1 MAKHYYDP
9 MLCSCSPENPMTMG
23 VTAVL
28 TEEIDGELLK
38 EAAEELRER
47 FAYFYVRAK
56 IEDNDIV
63 VVPNPLPM
71 TVRNTWAP
79 IELASKEA
87 NYHLAAI
94 KYEGNRICLEM
105 NHALSDGAGVS
116 PFFKSLLFVYLS
128 KKTGVSFPAQ
138 GFRLPGSEAPL
149 SETGDPFAA
158 VDTDSIQ
165 GPFYQKEPTQDFYR
179 LPSRTGE
186 ADHIYYL
193 KMPVSAVMKYCK
205 ENDGSPNVLMAVL
218 IARAIRRVD
227 PISEKPVTV
236 SVAIDH
242 KSMLGNSENYRM
254 FANAYEL
261 DFPKER
267 QLDDIM
273 KLCTMTRGQLMLQAQ
288 PENSAWYIKTRKMG
302 FEKMKAMPLQMKL
315 DILPKAASASRWTA
329 SVSYVNSRSFG
340 PLDPYIKE
348 LYNLAEVRSID
359 VMCEIA
365 CINNSF
371 FVALAQCNSSRE
383 LFEALLCELEQASI
397 PFEIMRDEEY
407 HLCGL
412 RYEDL

>member
-9 MLCSCSPENPMTMG
+9 MLCTCSPENPMTMG

-28 TEEIDGELLK
+28 TEDIDGELLK
-38 EAAEELRER
+38 EAALELRER

-128 KKTGVSFPAQ
+128 KKTGVSFPVQ
-138 GFRLPGSEAPL
+138 GFRLPGSEAPV

-158 VDTDSIQ
+158 VDTDSVQ

-179 LPSRTGE
+179 LPSRNGE
-186 ADHIYYL
+186 ADHIYFL
-193 KMPVSAVMKYCK
+193 KLPVSAVMKYCK
-205 ENDGSPNVLMAVL
+205 ENDGSPNVLMSVL
-218 IARAIRRVD
+218 ISRAIRRVD
-227 PISEKPVTV
+227 PQSEKTVTV

-242 KSMLGNSENYRM
+242 KAMLGNSENYRM

-261 DFPKER
+261 DFPKKR

-359 VMCEIA
+359 VVCEIT

-383 LFEALLCELEQASI
+383 LFEALLCELEQAGV

>member
-1 MAKHYYDP
+1 MANHYYDP
-9 MLCSCSPENPMTMG
+9 ILCTCSPENPMTMG

-28 TEEIDGELLK
+28 TEDIDGELLK
-38 EAAEELRER
+38 EAALELRER

-138 GFRLPGSEAPL
+138 GFRLPGSEAPI

-158 VDTDSIQ
+158 VDIDSVQ
-165 GPFYQKEPTQDFYR
+165 GPFYQKKPTADFYR
-179 LPSRTGE
+179 LPSRNGE

-227 PISEKPVTV
+227 PQSEKTVTV

-359 VMCEIA
+359 VVCEIA

-383 LFEALLCELEQASI
+383 FFEAPLCELEQAGV
-397 PFEIMRDEEY
+397 PFQIMRDEEY

>member
-9 MLCSCSPENPMTMG
+9 IMCTCSPENPMTMG

-28 TEEIDGELLK
+28 TEQIDEKLLK
-38 EAAEELRER
+38 EAVQELRER

-63 VVPNPLPM
+63 VIPNSLPM

-94 KYEGNRICLEM
+94 KYEGDRICLEM
-105 NHALSDGAGVS
+105 THTLSDGAGVF

-128 KKTGVSFPAQ
+128 KKTGISFPAQ
-138 GFRLPGSEAPL
+138 GFRLPGSEIPQ
-149 SETGDPFAA
+149 SETCDPFAA
-158 VDTDSIQ
+158 LDTDSIQ
-165 GPFYQKEPTQDFYR
+165 EPFYQIKPTQDFYR
-179 LPSRTGE
+179 LPSRNGE
-186 ADHIYYL
+186 ADHVYYL
-193 KMPVSAVMKYCK
+193 KLPEESVMKYCK
-205 ENDGSPNVLMAVL
+205 ENDGSPNVLLAVL
-218 IARAIRRVD
+218 IAKAIRRVD
-227 PISEKPVTV
+227 PESEKTVTV

-242 KSMLGNSENYRM
+242 KSMLGNYDNYRM

-273 KLCTMTRGQLMLQAQ
+273 KSCTVARGQLMLQAQ

-302 FEKMKAMPLQMKL
+302 FEKMKAMPLQMKQ
-315 DILPKAASASRWTA
+315 DILPKSASACRWTA

-348 LYNLAEVRSID
+348 LYCLAEACTVD

-365 CINNSF
+365 CINHSF
-371 FVALAQCNSSRE
+371 FVALGQRNSSRE
-383 LFEALLCELEQASI
+383 LFEALLCELQQANT
-397 PFEIMRDEEY
+397 PFKIMRDEEY

>member
-28 TEEIDGELLK
+28 TEDIDGELLK
-38 EAAEELRER
+38 EAALELRER

-105 NHALSDGAGVS
+105 NHTLSDGAGVS

-158 VDTDSIQ
+158 VDTDSVQ
-165 GPFYQKEPTQDFYR
+165 GPFYQKKPTADFYR
-179 LPSRTGE
+179 LPSRNGE

-227 PISEKPVTV
+227 PQSKKTVTV

-383 LFEALLCELEQASI
+383 LFEALLCELEQAGV

>member
-1 MAKHYYDP
+1 MANHYYDP
-9 MLCSCSPENPMTMG
+9 ILCTCSPENPMTMG

-28 TEEIDGELLK
+28 TEDIDGELLK
-38 EAAEELRER
+38 EAALELRER

-138 GFRLPGSEAPL
+138 GFRLPGSEAPI

-158 VDTDSIQ
+158 VDIDSVQ
-165 GPFYQKEPTQDFYR
+165 GPFYQKKPTADFYR
-179 LPSRTGE
+179 LPSRNGE

-227 PISEKPVTV
+227 PQSEKTVTV

-359 VMCEIA
+359 VVCEIA

-383 LFEALLCELEQASI
+383 FFEALLCELEQAGV
-397 PFEIMRDEEY
+397 PFQIMRDEEY

>member
-1 MAKHYYDP
+1 M
-9 MLCSCSPENPMTMG
+9 CICSPENPMTMG

-28 TEEIDGELLK
+28 TEQIDEKLLK
-38 EAAEELRER
+38 EAVQELRER

-63 VVPNPLPM
+63 VIPNSLPM

-94 KYEGNRICLEM
+94 KYEGDRICLEM
-105 NHALSDGAGVS
+105 THTLSDGAGVF

-128 KKTGVSFPAQ
+128 KKTGISFPAQ
-138 GFRLPGSEAPL
+138 GFRLPGSEIPR
-149 SETGDPFAA
+149 SETGDPFEAL
-158 VDTDSIQ
+158 DTDSIQ
-165 GPFYQKEPTQDFYR
+165 EPFYQIKPTQDFYR
-179 LPSRTGE
+179 LPSRNGE
-186 ADHIYYL
+186 ADHVYYL
-193 KMPVSAVMKYCK
+193 KLPEEFVMKYCK
-205 ENDGSPNVLMAVL
+205 ENDGSPNVLLAVL
-218 IARAIRRVD
+218 IAKAIRRVD
-227 PISEKPVTV
+227 PESEKTVTV

-242 KSMLGNSENYRM
+242 KSMLGNYDNYRM

-273 KLCTMTRGQLMLQAQ
+273 KSCTVARGQLMLQAQ

-302 FEKMKAMPLQMKL
+302 FEKMKAMPLQMKQ
-315 DILPKAASASRWTA
+315 DILPKSASASRWTA

-348 LYNLAEVRSID
+348 LYCLAEACTVD

-365 CINNSF
+365 CINHSF
-371 FVALAQCNSSRE
+371 FVALGQCNSSRE
-383 LFEALLCELEQASI
+383 LFEALLFELQQANI
-397 PFEIMRDEEY
+397 PFKIMRDEEY

>member
-28 TEEIDGELLK
+28 TEDIDAELLK
-38 EAAEELRER
+38 EAALELRER

-128 KKTGVSFPAQ
+128 KKTGVSFPVQ

-165 GPFYQKEPTQDFYR
+165 GPFYQKKPTADFYR

-227 PISEKPVTV
+227 PQSEKTVTV

-371 FVALAQCNSSRE
+371 FVALGQCNSSRE
-383 LFEALLCELEQASI
+383 LFEALLCELEQAGV

>member
-1 MAKHYYDP
+1 MAKQYYDP
-9 MLCSCSPENPMTMG
+9 ILCTCSPENPMTMG

-28 TEEIDGELLK
+28 TEDIDGELLK
-38 EAAEELRER
+38 EAALELRER

-116 PFFKSLLFVYLS
+116 HFFKSLLFVYLS

-158 VDTDSIQ
+158 VDTDNVQ
-165 GPFYQKEPTQDFYR
+165 GPFYQKKPTADFYR
-179 LPSRTGE
+179 LPSRNGE

-205 ENDGSPNVLMAVL
+205 ENDGSPNVIMAVL

-227 PISEKPVTV
+227 PQSEKTVTV

-315 DILPKAASASRWTA
+315 DMLPKAASAVRWTA

-348 LYNLAEVRSID
+348 LYCLAEVRSID

-365 CINNSF
+365 CINSSF
-371 FVALAQCNSSRE
+371 FVAFAQCNSSRE
-383 LFEALLCELEQASI
+383 LFEALLCELEQAGV

>member
-38 EAAEELRER
+38 EAALELRER

-165 GPFYQKEPTQDFYR
+165 EPFYEKKPTADYYR

-193 KMPVSAVMKYCK
+193 KLPVSAVMKYCK
-205 ENDGSPNVLMAVL
+205 ENDGSPNVIMAVL
-218 IARAIRRVD
+218 IARAIRCVD
-227 PISEKPVTV
+227 PQSEKTVTV

-242 KSMLGNSENYRM
+242 KSMLGNFENYRM

-273 KLCTMTRGQLMLQAQ
+273 KSCTLTRGQLMLQAQ

-302 FEKMKAMPLQMKL
+302 FEKMNAMPLQMKL
-315 DILPKAASASRWTA
+315 DMLPKAASAVRWTA
-329 SVSYVNSRSFG
+329 AVSYEKSRSFG

-348 LYNLAEVRSID
+348 LYGLAEVRSID
-359 VMCEIA
+359 VICEIA

-371 FVALAQCNSSRE
+371 FVALAQCNSSTE
-383 LFEALLCELEQASI
+383 LFEALLCELEQAGV

>member
-9 MLCSCSPENPMTMG
+9 MLCTCSPENPMTMG

-28 TEEIDGELLK
+28 TEDIDGELLK
-38 EAAEELRER
+38 EAALELRER

-128 KKTGVSFPAQ
+128 KKTGVSFPVQ
-138 GFRLPGSEAPL
+138 GFRLPGSEAPV

-158 VDTDSIQ
+158 VDTDSVQ

-179 LPSRTGE
+179 LPSRNGE
-186 ADHIYYL
+186 ADHIYFL
-193 KMPVSAVMKYCK
+193 KLPVSAVMKYCK
-205 ENDGSPNVLMAVL
+205 ENDGSPNVLMSVL
-218 IARAIRRVD
+218 ISRAIRRVD
-227 PISEKPVTV
+227 PQSEKTVTV

-242 KSMLGNSENYRM
+242 KAMLGNSENYRM

-273 KLCTMTRGQLMLQAQ
+273 KSCTMARGQLMLQAQ

-359 VMCEIA
+359 VVCEIT

-383 LFEALLCELEQASI
+383 LFEALLCELEQAGV

>member
-9 MLCSCSPENPMTMG
+9 MLCTCSQENPMTMG

-28 TEEIDGELLK
+28 TEEIDAELLK
-38 EAAEELRER
+38 EAAQELRER

-128 KKTGVSFPAQ
+128 KKTGASFPAQ

-158 VDTDSIQ
+158 VDTDSVQ
-165 GPFYQKEPTQDFYR
+165 GPLYEKKPTADFYR

-205 ENDGSPNVLMAVL
+205 ENDGSPNVLLAVL

-227 PISEKPVTV
+227 PQSEKTVTV

-348 LYNLAEVRSID
+348 LYNLAEVRSI
-359 VMCEIA
+359 
-365 CINNSF
+365 
-371 FVALAQCNSSRE
+371 
-383 LFEALLCELEQASI
+383 
-397 PFEIMRDEEY
+397 FEIMRDEEY

-412 RYEDL
+412 R

>member
-1 MAKHYYDP
+1 MAKNYYDP

-28 TEEIDGELLK
+28 DEQIDEILLK
-38 EAAEELRER
+38 EAVRELRER
-47 FAYFYVRAK
+47 FPYFYVRAK
-56 IEDNDIV
+56 IDGNDIV
-63 VVPNPLPM
+63 VVPNSLPM
-71 TVRNTWAP
+71 SVRNTWAP

-94 KYEGNRICLEM
+94 KYEGDRICLEI
-105 NHALSDGAGVS
+105 NHTLTDGAGVL
-116 PFFKSLLFVYLS
+116 PFFKSLLYVYLS
-128 KKTGVSFPAQ
+128 KKTGISIPAQ
-138 GFRLPGSEAPL
+138 GFRLPGSEIPA

-165 GPFYQKEPTQDFYR
+165 EPFYQKVPTQDYYR
-179 LPSRTGE
+179 LPSRNVE

-193 KMPVSAVMKYCK
+193 KLPENAVMKYCK
-205 ENDGSPNVLMAVL
+205 ENDGSPNVLLAVL
-218 IARAIRRVD
+218 IARAIRRAD
-227 PISEKPVTV
+227 TKSEKTVTV

-242 KSMLGNSENYRM
+242 KSMLGNFDNYRM

-273 KLCTMTRGQLMLQAQ
+273 KSCTTARGQLMLQAQ

-302 FEKMKAMPLQMKL
+302 FEKLKAMPLQMKV
-315 DILPKAASASRWTA
+315 DMLPKAASASRWTA

-348 LYNLAEVRSID
+348 LYFLAEASAVD

-365 CINNSF
+365 CINHSF
-371 FVALAQCNSSRE
+371 FLALGQCNSSRE
-383 LFEALLCELEQASI
+383 LFEALLCELEQANI
-397 PFEIMRDEEY
+397 KFEIMRDEEY

-412 RYEDL
+412 RFEDL

>member
-9 MLCSCSPENPMTMG
+9 MLCTCSPENPMTMG

-28 TEEIDGELLK
+28 TEDIDGELLK
-38 EAAEELRER
+38 EAVRELRER

-128 KKTGVSFPAQ
+128 KKTGASFPVQ
-138 GFRLPGSEAPL
+138 GFRLPGSEAPV

-158 VDTDSIQ
+158 VDTDSVQ
-165 GPFYQKEPTQDFYR
+165 GPFYQKKPTADFYR
-179 LPSRTGE
+179 LPSRNGE

-205 ENDGSPNVLMAVL
+205 ENDGSPNVLMSVL

-227 PISEKPVTV
+227 PISEKTVTV

-359 VMCEIA
+359 VVCEIA

-371 FVALAQCNSSRE
+371 FVALAQCNSSRDF
-383 LFEALLCELEQASI
+383 FEALLCELEQAGV

-412 RYEDL
+412 RYEDM

>member
-38 EAAEELRER
+38 EAALELRER

-165 GPFYQKEPTQDFYR
+165 GPFYEKKPTADFYR
-179 LPSRTGE
+179 LPSLTGE

-193 KMPVSAVMKYCK
+193 KLPVSAVMKYCK
-205 ENDGSPNVLMAVL
+205 ENDGSPNVIMAVL

-227 PISEKPVTV
+227 PQSEKTVTV

-242 KSMLGNSENYRM
+242 KSMLGNFENYRM

-273 KLCTMTRGQLMLQAQ
+273 KSCTLTRGQLMLQAQ

-302 FEKMKAMPLQMKL
+302 FEKMNAMPLQMKL
-315 DILPKAASASRWTA
+315 DMLPKAASAVRWTA
-329 SVSYVNSRSFG
+329 AVSYEKSRSFG

-348 LYNLAEVRSID
+348 LYGLAEVRSID
-359 VMCEIA
+359 VICEIA

-383 LFEALLCELEQASI
+383 LFEALLCELEQAGV

>member
-38 EAAEELRER
+38 EAALELRER

-94 KYEGNRICLEM
+94 KYEENRICLEM

-165 GPFYQKEPTQDFYR
+165 GPFYEKKPTADFYR
-179 LPSRTGE
+179 LPSLTGE

-193 KMPVSAVMKYCK
+193 KLPVSAVMKYCK
-205 ENDGSPNVLMAVL
+205 ENDGSPNVIMAVL

-227 PISEKPVTV
+227 PQSEKTVTV

-242 KSMLGNSENYRM
+242 KSMLGNFENYRM

-273 KLCTMTRGQLMLQAQ
+273 KSCTLTRGQLMLQAQ

-302 FEKMKAMPLQMKL
+302 FEKMNAMPLQMKL
-315 DILPKAASASRWTA
+315 DMLPKAASAVRWTA
-329 SVSYVNSRSFG
+329 AVSYEKSRSFG

-348 LYNLAEVRSID
+348 LYGLAEVRSID
-359 VMCEIA
+359 VICEIA

-383 LFEALLCELEQASI
+383 LFEALLCELEQAGV

>member
-9 MLCSCSPENPMTMG
+9 MLCTCSPENPMTMG

-38 EAAEELRER
+38 EAALELRER

-128 KKTGVSFPAQ
+128 KKTGVSFPVQ

-165 GPFYQKEPTQDFYR
+165 GPFYQKKPTADFYR

-227 PISEKPVTV
+227 PQSEKTVTV

-371 FVALAQCNSSRE
+371 FVALGQCNSSRE
-383 LFEALLCELEQASI
+383 LFEALLCELEQAGV

>member
-9 MLCSCSPENPMTMG
+9 ILCTCSPENPMTMG

-28 TEEIDGELLK
+28 TEDIDGELLK
-38 EAAEELRER
+38 EAARELRER

-79 IELASKEA
+79 IALASKEA

-158 VDTDSIQ
+158 VDTDSVQ
-165 GPFYQKEPTQDFYR
+165 GPFYQKKPTQDFYR

-205 ENDGSPNVLMAVL
+205 ENDGSPNVIMAVL

-227 PISEKPVTV
+227 PQSEKTVTV

-242 KSMLGNSENYRM
+242 KSMLGNFENYRM

-273 KLCTMTRGQLMLQAQ
+273 KSCTMARGQLMLQAQ

-359 VMCEIA
+359 VVCEIA

-371 FVALAQCNSSRE
+371 FVAFAQCNSSRE
-383 LFEALLCELEQASI
+383 LFEALLCELEQAGV

>member
-1 MAKHYYDP
+1 MANHYYDP
-9 MLCSCSPENPMTMG
+9 ILCTCSPENPMTMG

-28 TEEIDGELLK
+28 TEDIDGELLK
-38 EAAEELRER
+38 EAALELRER

-56 IEDNDIV
+56 IEDDDIV

-138 GFRLPGSEAPL
+138 GFRLPGSEAPI

-158 VDTDSIQ
+158 VDIDSVQ
-165 GPFYQKEPTQDFYR
+165 GPFYQKKPTADFYR
-179 LPSRTGE
+179 LPSRNGE

-205 ENDGSPNVLMAVL
+205 ENDGSPNVLMSVL

-359 VMCEIA
+359 VVCEIA

-371 FVALAQCNSSRE
+371 FVALAQCNSSRDF
-383 LFEALLCELEQASI
+383 FEALLCELEQAGV

>member
-9 MLCSCSPENPMTMG
+9 ILCTCSPENPMTMG
-23 VTAVL
+23 ITAVL
-28 TEEIDGELLK
+28 TEEIDAELLK
-38 EAAEELRER
+38 EAAQELRER

-138 GFRLPGSEAPL
+138 GFRLPGSEAPE

-158 VDTDSIQ
+158 VDTDSVQ
-165 GPFYQKEPTQDFYR
+165 GPLYEKKPTADFYR
-179 LPSRTGE
+179 LPSRNGE

-193 KMPVSAVMKYCK
+193 KLPENAVMKYCK

-227 PISEKPVTV
+227 PQSEKTVTV

-273 KLCTMTRGQLMLQAQ
+273 KSCTLTRGQLMLQAQ

-315 DILPKAASASRWTA
+315 DILSKAASATRWTA

-348 LYNLAEVRSID
+348 LYCLAEVRSID

-383 LFEALLCELEQASI
+383 LFEALLCELEQAGV
-397 PFEIMRDEEY
+397 PFELMRDEQY

>member
-1 MAKHYYDP
+1 MANHYYDP
-9 MLCSCSPENPMTMG
+9 ILCTCSPENPMTMG

-38 EAAEELRER
+38 EAALELRER

-128 KKTGVSFPAQ
+128 KKTGVSFPVQ

-158 VDTDSIQ
+158 VDTDSVQ
-165 GPFYQKEPTQDFYR
+165 GPLYEKKPTADFYR

-227 PISEKPVTV
+227 PISEKTVTV

-261 DFPKER
+261 DFPKKR

-359 VMCEIA
+359 VVCEIA

-371 FVALAQCNSSRE
+371 FVAFAQCNSSRE

-412 RYEDL
+412 RYEDM

>member
-9 MLCSCSPENPMTMG
+9 MLCTCSPENPMTMG

-28 TEEIDGELLK
+28 TEDIDGELLK
-38 EAAEELRER
+38 EAALELRER

-128 KKTGVSFPAQ
+128 KKTGVSFPVQ
-138 GFRLPGSEAPL
+138 GFRLPGSEAPV

-158 VDTDSIQ
+158 VDTDSVQ

-179 LPSRTGE
+179 LPSRNGE
-186 ADHIYYL
+186 ADHIYFL
-193 KMPVSAVMKYCK
+193 KLPVSAVMKYCK
-205 ENDGSPNVLMAVL
+205 ENDGSPNVLMSVL
-218 IARAIRRVD
+218 ISRAIRRVD
-227 PISEKPVTV
+227 PQSEKTVTV

-242 KSMLGNSENYRM
+242 KAMLGNSENYRM

-273 KLCTMTRGQLMLQAQ
+273 KSCTMARGQLMLQAQ

-359 VMCEIA
+359 VVCEIA

-371 FVALAQCNSSRE
+371 FVAFAQCNSSRE